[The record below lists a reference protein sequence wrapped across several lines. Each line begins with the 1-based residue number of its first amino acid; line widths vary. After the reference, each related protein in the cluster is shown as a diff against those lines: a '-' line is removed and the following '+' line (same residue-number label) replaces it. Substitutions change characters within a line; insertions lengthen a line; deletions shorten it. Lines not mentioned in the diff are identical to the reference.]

1 MHGSTSSYNGRATKD
16 ENALPAGLH
25 LHKPSFANP
34 LPMAR
39 QEERRMY
46 KYHN

>member
-1 MHGSTSSYNGRATKD
+1 MHGSTSFYNDRATKD
-16 ENALPAGLH
+16 ENALRASLH
-25 LHKPSFANP
+25 LHKLYFANP